1 MLSICK
7 KSGPYLGIPP
17 RLRPGE
23 HRAGSPAPHPTA
35 EAGPR
40 HRGRPGA
47 RDFAGKSVQM
57 VIGRRGVGPFR
68 YGGGGRLRATAPQSR
83 RPRPRPLTTLNRVC
97 VCVWP
102 LPLPSPPTHTFF
114 TSYWPRSAS
123 LLVLMLTML
132 TVIGIIHSITV
143 PRLNIYLYV

>member
-1 MLSICK
+1 MC
-7 KSGPYLGIPP
+7 
-17 RLRPGE
+17 
-23 HRAGSPAPHPTA
+23 SPSA
-35 EAGPR
+35 R
-40 HRGRPGA
+40 NRGRTSGFPRDSDPGN
-47 RDFAGKSVQM
+47 
-57 VIGRRGVGPFR
+57 IETGRLPLTRRPRPVPDTEAVPGRGISRVNRSKWSLAAAVGPFR

-83 RPRPRPLTTLNRVC
+83 RPPAPAHYLKPS